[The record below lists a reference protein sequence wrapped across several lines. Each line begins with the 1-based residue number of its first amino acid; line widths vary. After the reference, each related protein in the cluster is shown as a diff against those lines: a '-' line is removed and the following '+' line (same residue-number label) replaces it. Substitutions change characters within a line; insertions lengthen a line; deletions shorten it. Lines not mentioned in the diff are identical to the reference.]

1 MPTRAWTGL
10 IAAALL
16 PFTLAATPF
25 TLAATP
31 ETARPKPAAT
41 TTTCTPA
48 ELFKDDFSGFPPGW
62 LSVPVGLL
70 NGAIQEYHYLPHRGV
85 PLGAWANPIVHL
97 DPWVVSDEDGKP
109 YIEQH
114 LVYDLPAQS
123 QPLFITG
130 DAEWSD
136 VTVEARLRPLNLT
149 DITGLVLRYKHSR
162 DFLFFSLTG
171 GKTARLAERLPVET
185 TFRVANERELAVA
198 PFTYDSK
205 RYYAVRIEDRGGKVR
220 VFIDD
225 KPVVEAAVPADG
237 RGKAGLVA
245 KVPVRYQDFRVST
258 CAGTKTAIEQRI
270 RTREDELGK
279 LRAGNPQPK
288 LWKKF
293 ETPQF
298 GAGRDARFGDLD
310 GDGVPEM
317 LIVQNIPRVRGD
329 AFDHISAMTA
339 VTLDGKVLW
348 QVGKPDPRNGLL
360 TNDNPFQIHDIDGD
374 GKNDVVMVRD
384 FKLQIL
390 DGATGKVKHWTW
402 MPPMTAEKAPYEI
415 NNGDSFWFFDATGSG
430 VRRDIVLK
438 DRYAR
443 YWGYNNKLEPIFR
456 GETNTGHFAFPMD
469 IDGDKR
475 EEFLLGYSLVG
486 ADGKKRWDRD
496 DVLDDHAD
504 ASLLG
509 NFTEDPKAPIRV
521 YWTGSDEGFIVAD
534 AASGNIL
541 KHQRVGHAQNLSVG
555 KFRPEMPGLQL
566 MTVNF
571 WKSPGVMSLFDTDG
585 NMLQQTQIIY
595 SGSALLP
602 VNWRGD
608 GQEFALLSGNVREG
622 GMVDGRFRRVVMFPD
637 DGHPDLAA
645 QVINLTGDERDE
657 IVLWDQQRVWIYTQD
672 RPFTGAKIYAPKRNP
687 WYNDSN
693 YRAHVSMPG
702 WKDVK

>member
-1 MPTRAWTGL
+1 MSIRAWRAL
-10 IAAALL
+10 IAVALL
-16 PFTLAATPF
+16 PFTLAATPK
-25 TLAATP
+25 A
-31 ETARPKPAAT
+31 
-41 TTTCTPA
+41 TTCTPA

-62 LSVPVGLL
+62 LSVPVGAPAL
-70 NGAIQEYHYLPHRGV
+70 NGAIQEYHYLPHRAV
-85 PLGAWANPIVHL
+85 PLGPWANAIVHL
-97 DPWVVSDEDGKP
+97 DAWVISDEDGKP

-114 LVYDLPAQS
+114 LLYDLPAQS

-136 VTVEARLRPLNLT
+136 TTVEAKMRPLSLT

-171 GKTARLAERLPVET
+171 GKTARLAQRLPLEE
-185 TFRVANERELAVA
+185 TFRVANERELAAA
-198 PFTYDSK
+198 PFAYDSK
-205 RYYAVRIEDRGGKVR
+205 RYYALRIEDRGGKVR
-220 VFIDD
+220 AFIDD
-225 KPVVEAAVPADG
+225 KLVVEADVPAG
-237 RGKAGLVA
+237 GKGKAGLIA
-245 KVPVRYQDFRVST
+245 KVPARYQDFRVST
-258 CAGTKTAIEQRI
+258 CADSKPTLDARI
-270 RTREDELGK
+270 KAREDELVK
-279 LRAGNPQPK
+279 LRAGNPLPK

-298 GAGRDARFGDLD
+298 GAGRNVRFGDLD

-317 LIVQNIPRVRGD
+317 LIAQNIMRVRGD
-329 AFDHISAMTA
+329 AFDHISALTA

-348 QVGKPDPRNGLL
+348 QLGRPAPGNGLL
-360 TNDNPFQIHDIDGD
+360 TNDTPFQIHDIDGD
-374 GKNDVVMVRD
+374 GKNDVVLVRD

-390 DGATGKVKHWTW
+390 DGATGKVKSWAW
-402 MPPMTAEKAPYEI
+402 MPPMTAERAPYEI
-415 NNGDSFWFFDATGSG
+415 NNGDSLWFIDASGSG
-430 VRRDIVLK
+430 ARREIVLK

-443 YWGYNNKLEPIFR
+443 YWGFNNKLEPIFK
-456 GETNTGHFAFPMD
+456 GETNTGHYAFPMD

-475 EEFLLGYSLVG
+475 EEFLLGYSLQNP
-486 ADGKKRWDRD
+486 DGSKRWDRD

-504 ASLLG
+504 SSLLG
-509 NFTEDPKAPIRV
+509 RFTEDPKAPPRV

-534 AASGNIL
+534 AATGEIL
-541 KHQRVGHAQNLSVG
+541 KHQRIGHAQNLSIG

-571 WKSPGVMSLFDTDG
+571 WKSPGVMSLFDPDG

-608 GQEFALLSGNVREG
+608 GQEFALLSGNAQEG
-622 GMVDGRFRRVVMFPD
+622 GLVDGHFRRVVMFPD

-645 QVINLTGDERDE
+645 HVINLTSDERDE

-672 RPFTGAKIYAPKRNP
+672 RPFTGTRIYAPKRNP